1 MSSISIN
8 EKISKMKANK
18 KLTVKIMKE
27 MVKEKADI
35 FRGYST
41 MKRDELIKVIANNRN
56 FFLTFHKSLEK
67 GTIKQQMEKKATP
80 KKAAPA
86 KKPAAKKAPSKNKE
100 IKKLEKELKLAQ
112 QELKEVEDSEDES
125 ILKANIKEIKEDLKD
140 LKKSS
145 KN

>member
-1 MSSISIN
+1 LLFFYNPFIKNLDKKYLINFYMSSISIN

-86 KKPAAKKAPSKNKE
+86 KKAAP
-100 IKKLEKELKLAQ
+100 
-112 QELKEVEDSEDES
+112 
-125 ILKANIKEIKEDLKD
+125 
-140 LKKSS
+140 
-145 KN
+145 